1 MNFILQVKAIDQTQF
16 TDECY
21 DYKPI
26 DIVNNER
33 FTDVFGDCFISG
45 NDLVSCFVG

>member
-1 MNFILQVKAIDQTQF
+1 MNFLLQVKVTYQTQI

-26 DIVNNER
+26 DSIDSER

-45 NDLVSCFVG
+45 KDITSSSID